1 MGTAEQKQLNNCWE
15 KMETVIYE
23 TKRRSTEDLI
33 TEDLISD
40 ICDEIKKILIN
51 KNKAYGNS
59 VFEPVKIFSKTNTEE
74 QINVRIDDK
83 LSRLMKGSE
92 YQGEDTE
99 TDLIGY
105 LILKKVLKRYKE
117 INNENKK
124 A

>member
-1 MGTAEQKQLNNCWE
+1 MGTAEQKHLNNCWE
-15 KMETVIYE
+15 KIETVIYE
-23 TKRRSTEDLI
+23 TKRSS